1 MAVIMVLHLQRTS
14 HDVVIFS
21 PLTAIVCR
29 HFLQQN
35 DAISKGKVTGEVINL
50 KVLGIGNGVTV
61 GRLEILTVDVLLM
74 IRIRTHSRNTLV
86 TYNMLSRTHI
96 TL

>member
-29 HFLQQN
+29 YFLRQN
-35 DAISKGKVTGEVINL
+35 DAIRKGTVTGEIINL
-50 KVLGIGNGVTV
+50 KVLGIGNG
-61 GRLEILTVDVLLM
+61 LTV
-74 IRIRTHSRNTLV
+74 
-86 TYNMLSRTHI
+86 
-96 TL
+96 